1 MRQLKN
7 ICVLAAMTLLL
18 NVACRSTYH
27 MTGIERSRIL
37 IDNRYDRQPDAQAQ
51 AFLAP
56 YKHEVDSIMQ
66 PVVGR
71 AARHMAANRPES
83 DLSNLL
89 ADILV
94 WGSKPF
100 GEEPDMGVY
109 NMGGIRASLAKGDVT
124 WGNII
129 DMAPFENK
137 ICLLTLTGEKLME
150 LFRQIAARGGEGV
163 SHGVELRIA
172 NRKLLSAQLH
182 GKEIDPQGKY
192 RVATLDYLAEG
203 NDGLVA
209 FKDATDVVSP
219 KNEQNNVRY
228 IIRNYFATMA
238 AQGIDIDS
246 KIEGRVVVE

>member
-1 MRQLKN
+1 MKRLKN
-7 ICVLAAMTLLL
+7 FYALAAMTLLL
-18 NVACRSTYH
+18 NGACRSPYH

-137 ICLLTLTGEKLME
+137 ICLLTLSGEKLME

-163 SHGVELRIA
+163 SRGVELRIA
-172 NRKLLSAQLH
+172 NRKLLSARLH